1 MNDHLLPETTSYLLA
16 TICKAHRNWAEQE
29 LATVGLHVGQ
39 EMLLSYLWQ
48 EDGLTQSDLALR
60 LGVQPATVCKMLG
73 RMEAGGL
80 IATRRD
86 ERDSR
91 ISRVYLSDEGHAFQ
105 QTVTSAWARLETR
118 LLAGFTADEVIALR
132 QVLTR
137 LAENLTTRSEVAR
150 QQIESGT
157 CAGAFDLA
165 LDKEESGAG

>member
-1 MNDHLLPETTSYLLA
+1 MNDHPLPETTSYLLA

-39 EMLLSYLWQ
+39 EMLLSHLWQ
-48 EDGLTQSDLALR
+48 EDGLTQSELAQR

-91 ISRVYLSDEGHAFQ
+91 ISRVYLSDEGQAFQ
-105 QTVTSAWARLETR
+105 QALTDAWERTR
-118 LLAGFTADEVIALR
+118 NPPPGRFHGR
-132 QVLTR
+132 
-137 LAENLTTRSEVAR
+137 
-150 QQIESGT
+150 
-157 CAGAFDLA
+157 
-165 LDKEESGAG
+165 

>member
-1 MNDHLLPETTSYLLA
+1 MMNDHPLPETASYILA

-29 LATVGLHVGQ
+29 LAAVGLHVGQ
-39 EMLLSYLWQ
+39 EMLLSLLWQ
-48 EDGLTQSDLALR
+48 EEGLTQSDLALR

-105 QTVTSAWARLETR
+105 QTVMTAWARLETR
-118 LLAGFTADEVIALR
+118 LLAGFTADEVSALR

-137 LAENLTTRSEVAR
+137 LAENLTTHSGVA
-150 QQIESGT
+150 SGPQEHSACSSADILT
-157 CAGAFDLA
+157 AN
-165 LDKEESGAG
+165 

>member
-1 MNDHLLPETTSYLLA
+1 MNDHPLPETANYLLA

-39 EMLLSYLWQ
+39 EMLLSLLWQ
-48 EDGLTQSDLALR
+48 EDGLTQSDLAQR

-91 ISRVYLSDEGHAFQ
+91 ISRVYLSDEGQAFQ
-105 QTVTSAWARLETR
+105 QALTDAWARLETH
-118 LLAGFTADEVIALR
+118 LLAGFTADEVIVLR

-150 QQIESGT
+150 QQIESGA

-165 LDKEESGAG
+165 IDKEESGAG

>member
-1 MNDHLLPETTSYLLA
+1 MNDHPLPQTTSYLLA
-16 TICKAHRNWAEQE
+16 TICKAQRNWAEQE

-39 EMLLSYLWQ
+39 EMLLSLLWQ

-80 IATRRD
+80 IATHRD

-105 QTVTSAWARLETR
+105 QTVMSAWARLETR

-137 LAENLTTRSEVAR
+137 LAENLTTRSEIAR
-150 QQIESGT
+150 QQIESGA

>member
-1 MNDHLLPETTSYLLA
+1 MNDHPLPETISYLLA

-48 EDGLTQSDLALR
+48 EDGLTQSELAQR

-91 ISRVYLSDEGHAFQ
+91 ISRVYLSDEGQAFQ
-105 QTVTSAWARLETR
+105 QALTHAWARLETR
-118 LLAGFTADEVIALR
+118 LLAGFTADEVIVLR
-132 QVLTR
+132 QVLAR
-137 LAENLTTRSEVAR
+137 LAENLTTRSDVAG
-150 QQIESGT
+150 QQMESGACVGPFDLAPNKGESGT
-157 CAGAFDLA
+157 G
-165 LDKEESGAG
+165 